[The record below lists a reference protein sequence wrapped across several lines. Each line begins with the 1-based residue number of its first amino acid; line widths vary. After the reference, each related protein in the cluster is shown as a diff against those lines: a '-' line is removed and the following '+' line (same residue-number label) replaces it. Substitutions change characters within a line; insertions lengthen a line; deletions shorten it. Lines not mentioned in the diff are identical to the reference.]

1 MVPSCVRFAS
11 YYMKNIYGLERHKYA
26 PELNK
31 LWYTDDTYDRVP
43 GCVSIDEAEKYAKLL
58 GYNYQ
63 SSQWY
68 ENTYSLF
75 DKKYQIRERQSKE
88 DREKKKKGFLKRFKS
103 LFN

>member
-43 GCVSIDEAEKYAKLL
+43 SCTTIEEAKQYIAKYNVNDNKRYAGYKRNTNAK
-58 GYNYQ
+58 G
-63 SSQWY
+63 
-68 ENTYSLF
+68 
-75 DKKYQIRERQSKE
+75 
-88 DREKKKKGFLKRFKS
+88 
-103 LFN
+103 